1 MSLVAAFRGS
11 SEELGEG
18 RGSPVVW
25 GRRVSPLARKR
36 RLPLE
41 LRVGC
46 FVLVP
51 GPSSAVCLLCD
62 LRQCLSL
69 SGSIRTARS
78 FSLSLNFLETQAA
91 NQTCWF

>member
-11 SEELGEG
+11 SKELGEG

-41 LRVGC
+41 LRVSC

-62 LRQCLSL
+62 LRQVSFPLWVYKDCSL
-69 SGSIRTARS
+69 IHSLFEFSGNSGS
-78 FSLSLNFLETQAA
+78 
-91 NQTCWF
+91 